1 MAVSKQEL
9 KQRAIAAIDKNRDKI
24 IALGDSIF
32 SEPELGYKEVKTSA
46 KLKAVFDELG
56 YKYQDGV
63 AVTGIVAPLK
73 GKESKIRVA
82 VMGEMDAVV
91 APGHRCAN
99 KETGAAHSCGHNC
112 MCAGLAGV
120 AYALKDT
127 GIMEELSGDVVLM
140 AVPAEEYVEIE
151 YRNELRKAGKIHFLG
166 GKQEF
171 IRLGVFD
178 DIDIMIMQHTAN
190 TVDGILASPG
200 GASNGFVGKLVRYIG
215 KEAHAGGAPH
225 LGINALNAAQIGL
238 MAVNAN
244 RETFQDKD
252 HIRVHPIITK
262 GGDLVNVVP
271 ADVRIETYVRGAN
284 VPAIL
289 DASAKVNRAFK
300 AGADAVGAQ
309 CEITEL
315 PGYMPVVTD
324 KNLVEIMTGNLVELF
339 GAVNRAFKAG
349 ADAVGAQCEITELPG
364 YMPVVT
370 DKNLVEIMTG
380 NLVELF
386 GAEHVNTNPAAGG
399 GSSDV
404 GDVASIIPT
413 LQADIGGAEGDFHSE
428 RFEIADKETAYL
440 GAAKALVMTVIDLL
454 ADGAEL
460 GQKVKAEF
468 KPQMTKEQYL
478 KEWGHIE

>member
-1 MAVSKQEL
+1 MSVSREEL
-9 KQRAIAAIDKNRDKI
+9 KRRACEAVDKNRDKI
-24 IALGDSIF
+24 IAFGESVF
-32 SEPELGYKEVKTSA
+32 AEPELGFKEFKTSA
-46 KLKAVFDELG
+46 KVKKAFEEM
-56 YKYQDGV
+56 GV
-63 AVTGIVAPLK
+63 AYTDGHAITGVIAPFK
-73 GKESKIRVA
+73 GKESKLKVA
-82 VMGEMDAVV
+82 LMGELDAVV
-91 APGHRCAN
+91 CPGHRCADPV
-99 KETGAAHSCGHNC
+99 TGAAHSCGHHVQIASIIGC
-112 MCAGLAGV
+112 GL
-120 AYALKDT
+120 ALKDS
-127 GIMEELSGDVVLM
+127 GIMDELSGDIVLM
-140 AVPAEEYVEIE
+140 GVPAEEGVELE
-151 YRNELRKAGKIHFLG
+151 YRAGLIKEGKIHFLG

-171 IRLGVFD
+171 IYEGVFD
-178 DIDIMIMQHTAN
+178 DIDMMIMQHTM
-190 TVDGILASPG
+190 VDENVKATAG
-200 GASNGFVGKLVRYIG
+200 GAVGKGFIAKYIRYIG

-238 MAVNAN
+238 MAINAQ

-252 HIRVHPIITK
+252 SVRVHPIITK

-339 GAVNRAFKAG
+339 GA
-349 ADAVGAQCEITELPG
+349 
-364 YMPVVT
+364 
-370 DKNLVEIMTG
+370 
-380 NLVELF
+380 
-386 GAEHVNTNPAAGG
+386 EHVNTNPAAGG

-404 GDVASIIPT
+404 GDVASILPT

>member
-1 MAVSKQEL
+1 MA
-9 KQRAIAAIDKNRDKI
+9 I
-24 IALGDSIF
+24 
-32 SEPELGYKEVKTSA
+32 
-46 KLKAVFDELG
+46 
-56 YKYQDGV
+56 
-63 AVTGIVAPLK
+63 TGIVAPRK
-73 GKESKIRVA
+73 GRKSNIRVA
-82 VMGEMDAVV
+82 VMGELDAVV
-91 APGHRCAN
+91 APGHRCADP
-99 KETGAAHSCGHNC
+99 KTGAAHSCGHNC
-112 MCAGLAGV
+112 MCAGLVGVGYAFAG
-120 AYALKDT
+120 T

-151 YRNELRKAGKIHFLG
+151 YRNELKKAGKIWFLG

-171 IRLGVFD
+171 VKLGVFD
-178 DIDIMIMQHTAN
+178 DIDIMIMQHTS
-190 TVDGILASPG
+190 TFDGTGVKGVCG
-200 GASNGFVGKLVRYIG
+200 GTGNGFMGKLVRYIG

-300 AGADAVGAQ
+300 AGADAVGA
-309 CEITEL
+309 
-315 PGYMPVVTD
+315 
-324 KNLVEIMTGNLVELF
+324 K
-339 GAVNRAFKAG
+339 
-349 ADAVGAQCEITELPG
+349 CEITELPG

-386 GAEHVNTNPAAGG
+386 GAEHVNTN
-399 GSSDV
+399 
-404 GDVASIIPT
+404 PT

-454 ADGAEL
+454 ADGAVL
-460 GQKVKAEF
+460 GEKVKAEF

>member
-9 KQRAIAAIDKNRDKI
+9 KRRACEAIDKNRDKI
-24 IALGDSIF
+24 VALGDSIF
-32 SEPELGYKEVKTSA
+32 SEPELGYKEFKTSE
-46 KLKAVFDELG
+46 KIKKAFDEMG

-63 AVTGIVAPLK
+63 AITGVVAPLK

-99 KETGAAHSCGHNC
+99 KDTGAAHSCGHNC
-112 MCAGLAGV
+112 MCAGLVGVGYAFAG
-120 AYALKDT
+120 T

-151 YRNELRKAGKIHFLG
+151 YRNELKKAGKIWFLG

-171 IRLGVFD
+171 VKLGVFD
-178 DIDIMIMQHTAN
+178 DIDIMIMQHTS
-190 TVDGILASPG
+190 TFDGTGVKGVCG
-200 GASNGFVGKLVRYIG
+200 GTGNGFMGKLVRYIG

-284 VPAIL
+284 VDAIL
-289 DASAKVNRAFK
+289 DASAKVSRAFK
-300 AGADAVGAQ
+300 AGADAVGAK
-309 CEITEL
+309 CEITDL
-315 PGYMPVVTD
+315 PGYLPTIQNYD
-324 KNLVEIMTGNLVELF
+324 LFDIMYENMKEVF
-339 GAVNRAFKAG
+339 GDEKFVRY
-349 ADAVGAQCEITELPG
+349 E
-364 YMPVVT
+364 
-370 DKNLVEIMTG
+370 
-380 NLVELF
+380 
-386 GAEHVNTNPAAGG
+386 NTAGG
-399 GSSDV
+399 GSTDA
-404 GDVASIIPT
+404 GDISYLMPMIHSYFI
-413 LQADIGGAEGDFHSE
+413 GAEGIGHSE
-428 RFEIADKETAYL
+428 NYEIADKDIAYIA
-440 GAAKALVMTVIDLL
+440 AAKCLAMTAIDLL

-460 GQKVKAEF
+460 GLKVKANF
-468 KPQMTKEQYL
+468 KPTFTKEEYLEKWGLMTK
-478 KEWGHIE
+478 

>member
-63 AVTGIVAPLK
+63 AITGIVAPLK

-151 YRNELRKAGKIHFLG
+151 YRNELRKAGKIWFLG

-200 GASNGFVGKLVRYIG
+200 GASNGFVGKLIRYIG

-225 LGINALNAAQIGL
+225 LGINALNAANIGL
-238 MAVNAN
+238 AALAAQ

-252 HIRVHPIITK
+252 HIRVHPIMNK

-271 ADVRIETYVRGAN
+271 ADVRLESYVRGSN
-284 VPAIL
+284 MEAIL
-289 DASAKVNRAFK
+289 DASFKVSRAFK
-300 AGADAVGAQ
+300 AGGDAVGAQ
-309 CEITEL
+309 CEITDL
-315 PGYMPVVTD
+315 PGYLPTIEAMEL
-324 KNLVEIMTGNLVELF
+324 NELMAGNLSGLIGEENV
-339 GAVNRAFKAG
+339 AVTGPANSG
-349 ADAVGAQCEITELPG
+349 STDQGDLSYI
-364 YMPVVT
+364 MPTVQS
-370 DKNLVEIMTG
+370 
-380 NLVELF
+380 F
-386 GAEHVNTNPAAGG
+386 FAA
-399 GSSDV
+399 
-404 GDVASIIPT
+404 ASG
-413 LQADIGGAEGDFHSE
+413 IGHSE
-428 RFEIADKETAYL
+428 SYEIADEELAYIVPAKAMVMTCIDL
-440 GAAKALVMTVIDLL
+440 LWDGAAKGI
-454 ADGAEL
+454 E
-460 GQKVKAEF
+460 VKNNY
-468 KPQMTKEQYL
+468 KPEMTKEEYL
-478 KEWGHIE
+478 KKWGNM

>member
-63 AVTGIVAPLK
+63 AITGIVAPLK

-151 YRNELRKAGKIHFLG
+151 YRNELRKAGKIWFLG

-271 ADVRIETYVRGAN
+271 ADVRIETYVRGNN

-289 DASAKVNRAFK
+289 DGSFKVTRAFK
-300 AGADAVGAQ
+300 AGGDAVGAQ
-309 CEITEL
+309 CEVTEL
-315 PGYMPVVTD
+315 PGYMPFVVNNELDDVMYQNALKLVDTD
-324 KNLVEIMTGNLVELF
+324 KIKVDLEG
-339 GAVNRAFKAG
+339 
-349 ADAVGAQCEITELPG
+349 PG
-364 YMPVVT
+364 T
-370 DKNLVEIMTG
+370 
-380 NLVELF
+380 
-386 GAEHVNTNPAAGG
+386 G
-399 GSSDV
+399 GSTDA
-404 GDVASIIPT
+404 GDLSHIMPIIH
-413 LQADIGGAEGDFHSE
+413 AHVGGAEGIFHSE
-428 RFEIADKETAYL
+428 SFEVPDKELAYIT
-440 GAAKALVMTVIDLL
+440 AAKLLATTTIDLL
-454 ADGAEL
+454 ADGAA
-460 GQKVKAEF
+460 KALEIKSHF
-468 KPQMTKEQYL
+468 KPLMTKEEYL
-478 KEWGHIE
+478 KDWGHIE

>member
-1 MAVSKQEL
+1 M
-9 KQRAIAAIDKNRDKI
+9 
-24 IALGDSIF
+24 
-32 SEPELGYKEVKTSA
+32 
-46 KLKAVFDELG
+46 
-56 YKYQDGV
+56 
-63 AVTGIVAPLK
+63 
-73 GKESKIRVA
+73 
-82 VMGEMDAVV
+82 
-91 APGHRCAN
+91 
-99 KETGAAHSCGHNC
+99 
-112 MCAGLAGV
+112 
-120 AYALKDT
+120 
-127 GIMEELSGDVVLM
+127 
-140 AVPAEEYVEIE
+140 
-151 YRNELRKAGKIHFLG
+151 
-166 GKQEF
+166 
-171 IRLGVFD
+171 
-178 DIDIMIMQHTAN
+178 
-190 TVDGILASPG
+190 
-200 GASNGFVGKLVRYIG
+200 GKLVRYIG

-300 AGADAVGAQ
+300 AGADAVGA
-309 CEITEL
+309 
-315 PGYMPVVTD
+315 
-324 KNLVEIMTGNLVELF
+324 K
-339 GAVNRAFKAG
+339 
-349 ADAVGAQCEITELPG
+349 CEITELPG

-386 GAEHVNTNPAAGG
+386 GAEHVNTDPAAGG

-404 GDVASIIPT
+404 GDVCQHPVPA
-413 LQADIGGAEGDFHSE
+413 LQADHRRVQGDFHSE

-454 ADGAEL
+454 ADGAVL
-460 GQKVKAEF
+460 GEKVKAEF

>member
-9 KQRAIAAIDKNRDKI
+9 KRRACEAIDKNRDKI
-24 IALGDSIF
+24 VALGDSIF
-32 SEPELGYKEVKTSA
+32 SEPELGYKEFKTSE
-46 KLKAVFDELG
+46 KIKKAFDEMG

-63 AVTGIVAPLK
+63 AITGVVAPLK

-112 MCAGLAGV
+112 MCAGLVGVGYAFAG
-120 AYALKDT
+120 T

-151 YRNELRKAGKIHFLG
+151 YRNELKKAGKIWFLG

-171 IRLGVFD
+171 VKLGVFD
-178 DIDIMIMQHTAN
+178 DIDIMIMQHTS
-190 TVDGILASPG
+190 TFDGTGVKGVCG
-200 GASNGFVGKLVRYIG
+200 GTGNGFMGKLVRYIG

-271 ADVRIETYVRGAN
+271 ADVRIETYVRGNN

-289 DASAKVNRAFK
+289 DGSFKVTRAFK
-300 AGADAVGAQ
+300 AGGDAVGAQ
-309 CEITEL
+309 CEVTEL
-315 PGYMPVVTD
+315 PGYMPFVVNNELDDVMYQNALKLVDTD
-324 KNLVEIMTGNLVELF
+324 KIKVDLEG
-339 GAVNRAFKAG
+339 
-349 ADAVGAQCEITELPG
+349 PG
-364 YMPVVT
+364 T
-370 DKNLVEIMTG
+370 
-380 NLVELF
+380 
-386 GAEHVNTNPAAGG
+386 G
-399 GSSDV
+399 GSTDA
-404 GDVASIIPT
+404 GDLSHIMPIIH
-413 LQADIGGAEGDFHSE
+413 AHVGGAEGIFHSE
-428 RFEIADKETAYL
+428 SFEVPDKELAYIT
-440 GAAKALVMTVIDLL
+440 AAKLLATTTIDLL
-454 ADGAEL
+454 ADGAA
-460 GQKVKAEF
+460 KALEIKSHF
-468 KPQMTKEQYL
+468 KPLMTKEEYL
-478 KEWGHIE
+478 KDWGHIE

>member
-9 KQRAIAAIDKNRDKI
+9 KRRACEAIDKNRDKI
-24 IALGDSIF
+24 VALGDSIF
-32 SEPELGYKEVKTSA
+32 SEPELGYKEFKTSE
-46 KLKAVFDELG
+46 KIKKAFDEMG

-63 AVTGIVAPLK
+63 AITGVVAPLK

-112 MCAGLAGV
+112 MCAGLVGVGYAFAG
-120 AYALKDT
+120 T

-151 YRNELRKAGKIHFLG
+151 YRNELKKAGKIWFLG

-171 IRLGVFD
+171 VKLGVFD
-178 DIDIMIMQHTAN
+178 DIDIMIMQHTS
-190 TVDGILASPG
+190 TFDGTGVKGVCG
-200 GASNGFVGKLVRYIG
+200 GTGNGFMGKLVRYIG

-300 AGADAVGAQ
+300 AGADAVGA
-309 CEITEL
+309 
-315 PGYMPVVTD
+315 
-324 KNLVEIMTGNLVELF
+324 K
-339 GAVNRAFKAG
+339 
-349 ADAVGAQCEITELPG
+349 CEITELPG

-404 GDVASIIPT
+404 GDVASILPT

-454 ADGAEL
+454 ADGAVL
-460 GQKVKAEF
+460 GEKVKAEF

>member
-1 MAVSKQEL
+1 MAASREEL
-9 KQRAIAAIDKNRDKI
+9 KKRACEAIDKNRDKI
-24 IALGDSIF
+24 IALGESIMM
-32 SEPELGYKEVKTSA
+32 EPELGYKEFKTADKVK
-46 KLKAVFDELG
+46 KVFDELG
-56 YKYQDGV
+56 FQYQDGV
-63 AVTGIVAPLK
+63 AITGVIAPLK

-82 VMGEMDAVV
+82 VMGELDAVV
-91 APGHRCAN
+91 VPGHALCN
-99 KETGAAHSCGHNC
+99 KETGAAHCCGHNAQIAS
-112 MCAGLAGV
+112 MVGVGYALAG
-120 AYALKDT
+120 T
-127 GIMEELSGDVVLM
+127 GILEELSGDVVLM
-140 AVPAEEYVEIE
+140 AVPSEEFVEIE

-171 IRLGVFD
+171 VKLGVFD
-178 DIDIMIMQHTAN
+178 DIDIMIMQHTSTTENGDEAGKIKGN
-190 TVDGILASPG
+190 CG
-200 GASNGFVGKLVRYIG
+200 GSTGLGFMGKLVRYIG

-300 AGADAVGAQ
+300 AGADAVGA
-309 CEITEL
+309 
-315 PGYMPVVTD
+315 
-324 KNLVEIMTGNLVELF
+324 K
-339 GAVNRAFKAG
+339 
-349 ADAVGAQCEITELPG
+349 CEITELPG

-404 GDVASIIPT
+404 GDVASILPT

-454 ADGAEL
+454 ADGAVL
-460 GQKVKAEF
+460 GEKVKAEF